1 MAKSFVHVDDTER
14 RLVAKM
20 RESGL
25 TWEKIREITG
35 RGMGTLSKLLVVKK
49 KGGAASKKSKPKG
62 APNKNHAGSLHKTR

>member
-14 RLVAKM
+14 RLM

-62 APNKNHAGSLHKTR
+62 APNKNHAGSLRKTR